1 MTALRAEDMQA
12 GRQAAL
18 DSERQINPGT
28 RELTAD
34 ELPLRGKML
43 LARDSGAPFAS
54 GQLRLRP
61 LRDDG
66 DWAAYLQH
74 RIAVE
79 AELGASTRQTSLMVA
94 SMRQRACSIKASFHL
109 AREGSRT
116 VGAIGWF
123 RLVGRHDVARL
134 QEVDVFP
141 EFRGLGHGNRLLEA
155 ARSTLR
161 ASGVQML
168 IVGADEDDWPLEWYR
183 RKGFRPVVRV
193 PGSGAG

>member
-1 MTALRAEDMQA
+1 MNASRSEHGPG
-12 GRQAAL
+12 GRQLAL
-18 DSERQINPGT
+18 ESERQINPGT
-28 RELTAD
+28 RELATD
-34 ELPLRGKML
+34 ELPLRGKVL
-43 LARDSGAPFAS
+43 LVRDSGAPLAS
-54 GQLRLRP
+54 GQLHLRP
-61 LRDDG
+61 LRDDD
-66 DWAAYLQH
+66 DWATYLQH
-74 RIAVE
+74 RIDVE
-79 AELGASTRQTSLMVA
+79 AELGASTTQTSLMVA
-94 SMRQRACSIKASFHL
+94 SMRQRSSSIKASFHL
-109 AREGSRT
+109 AHEGSRW

-123 RLVGRHDVARL
+123 RLPDRHDVARL

-141 EFRGLGHGNRLLEA
+141 EFRGLGYGHRLLEA